1 MSNYEKVLTAVKSI
15 ATTDEVI
22 YEVLKSKKRNFIE
35 GLVDLFLNNAMT
47 VADALKQRNILFVLI
62 ANEDARIVEMNEQGV
77 VSTKQCINSN
87 LDKDGF
93 KRVVVDGYVYK
104 KYKKIL

>member
-1 MSNYEKVLTAVKSI
+1 MRNYEQILIAVKQC
-15 ATTDEVI
+15 ATADEVV

-35 GLVDLFLNNAMT
+35 GLVDLFLDNAMT
-47 VADALKQRNILFVLI
+47 VADSLKQKNNLFVLI
-62 ANEDARIVEMNEQGV
+62 SNESTRIVEWNKNGL
-77 VSTKQCINSN
+77 VSTQKCPYSN

-104 KYKKIL
+104 KYKKIV